1 MTHADVMTLERD
13 IKNAV
18 NDLREKDAVL
28 TQAQFMRDRS
38 QRDLDS
44 LLATMRKELLE
55 KAATP

>member
-1 MTHADVMTLERD
+1 MTHAEVMTLERD

-18 NDLREKDAVL
+18 NDLREKDAAL

-44 LLATMRKELLE
+44 LLAHMRKELLE